1 MNLQKIYKVASEW
14 LWSIIVM
21 VLVLLALYV
30 SIGRHYLPQ
39 LGAYQNQLVSQIET
53 RVGIKLSVG
62 VIEGFWSQFSP
73 GITLT
78 EVNIP
83 SSADDTLPGI
93 SIDEVEATVDF
104 FNSVMMFT
112 PLFDSLVIKSPVI
125 HLYQT
130 SSGQWS
136 LAGFPID
143 NSNSEAS
150 SAAPLKELI
159 KAASYIQIESADI
172 YFHPNN
178 QSDWVVGGLNI
189 DLYRGVGVNLAKIL
203 IENIVGDVV
212 LALDAELKGNFG
224 DSDFRVKA
232 HGIMDE
238 FDIIPLLTL
247 VGVKNIGASGLNG
260 DVWFHWASSKGG
272 SLQGSLAADNFR
284 VSSSPYNN
292 ATKLSDLKTNY
303 LIDIGLD
310 LGVQAWVTNLSVEW
324 KNSIYSLAD
333 FNLGRNAN
341 NDIYIA
347 LREANVERL
356 LKLANRIVK
365 FPDKLSEVLTTIAP
379 TGSLKSINVAK
390 MGGVPLIDGF
400 SFSAEVKNL
409 NSYAWKGAPG
419 VEKLSGYLTGAALSG
434 RFDIDTKGMSLSFPG
449 IYENKIPTSRL
460 LGSVAWNV
468 GDSQVAVNSG
478 PLTVVGDFGS
488 GNAQL
493 NLTIPLQKTDDTYPL
508 MSLLIGVKD
517 FDVKYRNQV
526 IPAVV
531 GESLIEWLDQS
542 ILAGNANEVG
552 FIYYGS
558 LLKND
563 INRQVVQVELDATD
577 AVLKY
582 DPGWPIAENIATKVI
597 VSNGITRGYVKS
609 ATIYNSVLDNIN
621 VEVIPKDGIIELGV
635 SGDIDGPAADILK
648 LFKETSLKDILGS
661 NADTWQSTGHY
672 SANINLAMPL
682 VRGVVPNINIV
693 GELHDV
699 DLEKNNAN
707 LQFTKLG
714 GDISYTTQNGLSA
727 KNIDGNFWG
736 RNFQADIKTLEKKT
750 LVNIK
755 GSVEMA
761 EVQEWLQ
768 QPILGF
774 AVGLAKVEGELMI
787 ANEDNGG
794 VQLAIRS
801 TMKGVAINL
810 PEPFFKAREETM
822 PFKVN
827 VGLASGSIPV
837 TLSLDD
843 LAKMSLLTGSANE
856 QFRAI
861 VSVGGE
867 KVAALPE
874 VGMALTG
881 SVNNV
886 LLDDW
891 LSVIDQ
897 YKQFTKVT
905 QKTGSDAASP
915 GANSIFIDDLKVGEL
930 NAFGQIVNHSVI
942 GLHFVEG
949 RWMAD
954 IEHER
959 LRGKAWLPSDT
970 EQLKL
975 ELDYIH
981 LPLVDNTSGDIETA
995 DIQKM
1000 NPFIEAVDPLVD
1012 LDPSQYLDMSVISR
1026 VTHVNDIDLGSWA
1039 FEFNSSDNGAVI
1051 SGIKADVSGMRISGF
1066 DDEQGGDLYWT
1077 TDNGVIK
1084 TEFSGILSAGNVG
1097 RIFEAQEMAPP
1108 IISKKARF
1116 VTNVSWAGSPAAIA
1130 LKRFDGDIQIDM
1142 RDGQFLQTDSAA
1154 AGALKLL
1161 GVLNFNNLVR
1171 RLQLDFSDLYKKG
1184 LSYNSVDGIMLF
1196 DNGVLKIEEP
1206 LHVRG
1211 PSSDFKM
1218 TGSLNLDQETI
1229 AGELVVTLPITSNL
1243 PWIVALVGGVPAAAG
1258 TYLAS
1263 LIFKEQLNKFS
1274 SGVYNISGTWSEPKI
1289 VFDRL
1294 FDIKKKK
1301 K

>member
-1 MNLQKIYKVASEW
+1 
-14 LWSIIVM
+14 
-21 VLVLLALYV
+21 
-30 SIGRHYLPQ
+30 
-39 LGAYQNQLVSQIET
+39 
-53 RVGIKLSVG
+53 
-62 VIEGFWSQFSP
+62 
-73 GITLT
+73 
-78 EVNIP
+78 
-83 SSADDTLPGI
+83 
-93 SIDEVEATVDF
+93 
-104 FNSVMMFT
+104 
-112 PLFDSLVIKSPVI
+112 
-125 HLYQT
+125 
-130 SSGQWS
+130 

-159 KAASYIQIESADI
+159 KAASYIQIENADI
-172 YFHPNN
+172 YFHPND

-212 LALDAELKGNFG
+212 LALDAELKGHFG

-232 HGIMDE
+232 HGVMDE

-260 DVWFHWASSKGG
+260 DVWFDWASSTGG

-284 VSSSPYNN
+284 VSSSQYNN

-310 LGVQAWVTNLSVEW
+310 LGVQAWVTDLSVEW
-324 KNSIYSLAD
+324 KNSIYSLAN
-333 FNLGRNAN
+333 FNLGRSVN
-341 NDIYIA
+341 NNIYIL

-365 FPDKLSEVLTTIAP
+365 FPEKLSEVLTTIAP
-379 TGSLKSINVAK
+379 TGSLQNITVTKT
-390 MGGVPLIDGF
+390 GGVPLIDAF
-400 SFSAEVKNL
+400 SFSAKVKDL
-409 NSYAWKGAPG
+409 NSSAWNGAPG

-434 RFDIDTKGMSLSFPG
+434 RFDIDAKGMSLAFPG

-468 GDSQVAVNSG
+468 DDSEVAVNSG

-493 NLTIPLQKTDDTYPL
+493 DLAIPLHKTDDTYPL

-542 ILAGNANEVG
+542 ILAGNASEVG

-563 INRQVVQVELDATD
+563 SNRQVVQVELDAIG
-577 AVLKY
+577 AALKY
-582 DPGWPIAENIATKVI
+582 DPAWPIAENIATKVI
-597 VSNGITRGYVKS
+597 VSNGVTRGYVKS

-621 VEVIPKDGIIELGV
+621 VEVIPKDETIELEV

-682 VRGVVPNINIV
+682 VSGVVPNINIV

-699 DLEKNNAN
+699 DLEKSDAN

-736 RNFQADIKTLEKKT
+736 RKFQADIKTVDEKT
-750 LVNIK
+750 LVNIQ
-755 GSVEMA
+755 GSVEIT
-761 EVQEWLQ
+761 EVQQWLQ
-768 QPILGF
+768 QPVLGF
-774 AVGLAKVEGELMI
+774 AVGFAQVEGELMI
-787 ANEDNGG
+787 ASEDNGG

-801 TMKGVAINL
+801 TMKGVAIDL
-810 PEPFFKAREETM
+810 PEPFFKARKETM
-822 PFKVN
+822 TFKADI
-827 VGLASGSIPV
+827 GLASGSIPV
-837 TLSLDD
+837 TLSLGD

-856 QFRAI
+856 DFRAI
-861 VSVGGE
+861 VVVGGE
-867 KVAALPE
+867 TISDLPE

-881 SVNNV
+881 SVSNV

-891 LSVIDQ
+891 LSVIDR
-897 YKQFTKVT
+897 YEQFTSVS
-905 QKTGSDAASP
+905 QKTESEAASP
-915 GANSIFIDDLKVGEL
+915 AANTVFIDDLKVGEL
-930 NAFGQIVNHSVI
+930 NAFGQIINHSVV
-942 GLHFVEG
+942 GLQLVEG
-949 RWMAD
+949 RWVAD
-954 IEHER
+954 MEHKR

-981 LPLVDNTSGDIETA
+981 LPLVNSTSDDIETA
-995 DIQKM
+995 DAQEIDSL
-1000 NPFIEAVDPLVD
+1000 IETADPLGH
-1012 LDPSQYLDMSVISR
+1012 LDPSQYLGMSVISR
-1026 VTHVNDIDLGSWA
+1026 ETHVNDIDLGSWA
-1039 FEFNSSDNGAVI
+1039 FTFSPSNNGAVI
-1051 SGIKADVSGMRISGF
+1051 SGIKADISGMRISGF
-1066 DDEQGGDLYWT
+1066 DDEQGGDLFWT
-1077 TDNGVIK
+1077 INNGIIK
-1084 TEFSGILSAGNVG
+1084 SEFSGILSAGDVR
-1097 RIFEAQEMAPP
+1097 RIFEAQDIAPP

-1116 VTNVSWAGSPAAIA
+1116 ITNVSWAGSPAAIA
-1130 LKRFDGDIQIDM
+1130 VERFNGDIQIDM
-1142 RDGQFLQTDSAA
+1142 RDGQFLQTDSTAT
-1154 AGALKLL
+1154 GALKLL

-1196 DNGVLKIEEP
+1196 DKGVLKIEEP
-1206 LHVRG
+1206 LHVKG

-1218 TGSLNLDQETI
+1218 TGSLDLDQETI

-1263 LIFKEQLNKFS
+1263 LIFKEQLNKLS
-1274 SGVYNISGTWSEPKI
+1274 SAVYNISGTWSEPKI
-1289 VFDRL
+1289 AFDRL

-1301 K
+1301 KKKKK